1 MTTLRKSTLRKRRHI
16 RIRAK
21 VAGTAERPRLAVF
34 RSLNNHY
41 AQLIDDSTGKTIV
54 GCSDLKTKDKGTKVE
69 RAKKVGMELAKL
81 AKEKKIEMCVFDRNG
96 YKYHGRIKAIA
107 DGARE
112 GGLKF

>member
-1 MTTLRKSTLRKRRHI
+1 MNKKSILRKRRHI

-21 VAGTAERPRLAVF
+21 VAGTAEKPRLAVF

-41 AQLIDDSTGKTIV
+41 AQLIDDSRGITLL
-54 GCSDLKTKDKGTKVE
+54 SFNDLKLKDKGTKVE

-107 DGARE
+107 EGARE

>member
-1 MTTLRKSTLRKRRHI
+1 MKTLKKLVDRKKRHV

-21 VAGTAERPRLAVF
+21 IEGTNEKPRFIVF
-34 RSLNNHY
+34 RSLSHHY
-41 AQLIDDSTGKTIV
+41 AQLIDDLSNKTLVST
-54 GCSDLKTKDKGTKVE
+54 SDLKVKGKDNKTE
-69 RAKKVGMELAKL
+69 RAKKVGIEIAKL
-81 AKEKKIEMCVFDRNG
+81 AKEKNITTCVFDRNG